1 MLVPLCNP
9 AKNRREVM
17 SIFGLM
23 DDAGTRYYLLRPI
36 NFNEK
41 VEDIDIVIPEEDVD
55 DLVKHIMCLGV
66 KATFTRSIAENSI
79 AIVVDGMMIDIKT
92 KVCFFSSK
100 FYAFDDEPPY
110 SRVKEMEGG
119 ILLPD
124 VAWDRLFTFWS
135 LHLFLD
141 KKNPQHSA
149 SCHLFEHYYSKIW
162 TQMLNSSY
170 CREWFSKVWGK
181 YTEQATDQMRGF
193 MSNAFTHD
201 DSDNEFLKNL
211 VLSRNMRI
219 QLTYY
224 IEKTKYGIIRR
235 IKRDLFKPLAA
246 YSC

>member
-1 MLVPLCNP
+1 MVDQLYDS
-9 AKNRREVM
+9 AENRREVM
-17 SIFGLM
+17 SMFNLM

-36 NFNEK
+36 DFNEEVK
-41 VEDIDIVIPEEDVD
+41 DIDIVVPEEDVD
-55 DLVKHIMCLGV
+55 DLVRHITGLGL

-79 AIVVDGMMIDIKT
+79 AIVINGMMIDIKT
-92 KVCFFSSK
+92 KICFVSSK
-100 FYAFDDEPPY
+100 FYAFDDEPPF
-110 SRVKEMEGG
+110 SQTKELEGG
-119 ILLPD
+119 ILVPD

-149 SCHLFEHYYSKIW
+149 SHHLFERYYSENW

-170 CREWFSKVWGK
+170 CRTWFTKVWGS
-181 YTEQATDQMRGF
+181 YVDQATDQMRGF
-193 MSNAFTHD
+193 MSNAFTHE

-219 QLTYY
+219 HLTYY
-224 IEKTKYGIIRR
+224 LEKIKYGIIRR
-235 IKRDLFKPLAA
+235 IKRNLYKPLAA